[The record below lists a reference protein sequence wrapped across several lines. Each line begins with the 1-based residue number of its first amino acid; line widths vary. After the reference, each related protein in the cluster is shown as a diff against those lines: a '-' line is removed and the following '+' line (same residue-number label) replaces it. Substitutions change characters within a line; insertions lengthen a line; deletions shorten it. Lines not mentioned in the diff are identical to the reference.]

1 VYGSREGLLT
11 EVGEAL
17 VRRRRL
23 LITVQV
29 AEVGVILGSVALKK
43 REDNRMVRLTE
54 RPLPARP
61 TR

>member
-1 VYGSREGLLT
+1 MYGSREGLLT

>member
-1 VYGSREGLLT
+1 MYGSREGLLT

-43 REDNRMVRLTE
+43 REDNRRVSLT
-54 RPLPARP
+54 
-61 TR
+61 